1 MNKPCCERLKENC
14 IGCDNKIMIDG
25 DCCHTYRAYNQA
37 LDDFAKWV
45 NENQM
50 NEFVIDIMIA
60 NKGNAN
66 IEDLIKLYLSNRKR

>member
-1 MNKPCCERLKENC
+1 MDSDFFNFDKVVEIEKRK
-14 IGCDNKIMIDG
+14 
-25 DCCHTYRAYNQA
+25 AYNQA
-37 LDDFAKWV
+37 LEDFAKWV

-66 IEDLIKLYLSNRKR
+66 IEDLIKLYLSK